1 MDQIPIAEIVHSLF
15 EPIIFDMNEGDIVEA
30 VVCRCQASTCWSTP
44 DDVAAAVAVSVAVDG
59 SAAPT
64 AD

>member
-1 MDQIPIAEIVHSLF
+1 
-15 EPIIFDMNEGDIVEA
+15 MNEGGIVEA

>member
-1 MDQIPIAEIVHSLF
+1 MDRRIDQVDVIVY
-15 EPIIFDMNEGDIVEA
+15 DMNEGGIVEA